1 MLRGDLHI
9 LAILAYAMVATF
21 VTLIMTKRVSALVG
35 LVLIPIAF
43 ALIGGFGPELGPMML
58 TGIRDIAPTG
68 IMLLFAILYFGLMID
83 AGLFDPLVARI
94 VRFVGFD
101 PVRIL
106 VGTAVL
112 ALTISLD
119 GDGATTYMITVAAM
133 MPLYRH
139 MRLDTRKL
147 ACVLIMASAAANLLP
162 WGGPRRGRPSRLNS
176 TCRTST

>member
-1 MLRGDLHI
+1 
-9 LAILAYAMVATF
+9 MVATF

-133 MPLYRH
+133 LPLGYRS
-139 MRLDTRKL
+139 D
-147 ACVLIMASAAANLLP
+147 ASATPSLSSSGSQASPAVSPSELAWLALVTNGQLATGAAKAAP
-162 WGGPRRGRPSRLNS
+162 
-176 TCRTST
+176 